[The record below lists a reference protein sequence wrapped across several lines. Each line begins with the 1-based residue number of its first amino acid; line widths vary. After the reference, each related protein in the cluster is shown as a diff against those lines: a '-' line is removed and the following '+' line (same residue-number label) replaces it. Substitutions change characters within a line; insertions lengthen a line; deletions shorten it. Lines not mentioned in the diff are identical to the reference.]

1 MRYLLDTLSFIW
13 LDSEPNRLSPAAA
26 TLIADK
32 THTIMLSFVSV
43 LEMQIK
49 INVGKMSLSLPLA
62 QRVQQHLDMNQTT
75 LLPITLGHIYQLSEL
90 PLYHNDPFDRLLIA
104 QAIEEGVPILSR
116 DPQFSNYLVTVI
128 W

>member
-1 MRYLLDTLSFIW
+1 MRYLLDTHTFIW
-13 LDSEPNRLSPAAA
+13 LDGEPNRLSSAV
-26 TLIADK
+26 TSLIADK
-32 THTIMLSFVSV
+32 THTIMLSYVSV
-43 LEMQIK
+43 LEIQIK
-49 INVGKMSLSLPLA
+49 INVGKMSMPVPLA

-75 LLPITLGHIYQLSEL
+75 LLPITLDHIYRMSEL

-116 DPQFSNYLVTVI
+116 DPQFSRYLVTVI